1 MPKAK
6 KIKTSGK
13 FKQSMG
19 RKVAAKSNKARK
31 LTSKPKTPARAK
43 NGRLINVTKG
53 KRFQQFLKNYDEAVA
68 RGDIKPIKEIEEL
81 RNKWGGAWNKDGS
94 VKQSALRSNKRRKE
108 FNADMKAFNKKF
120 RKWGKKAVKE
130 MGEKQREKERKKLKQ
145 GADTYKEHEIKRK
158 FKQAQEDHQNFDF
171 EEAAK
176 QAIADYKRMVD
187 MFANDSFNKLREEL
201 NIGSPVVQALAAMGY
216 SIDDLQGYF
225 EDFRNAYMNIPQE
238 ARDLASQDDIN
249 EALLKMV
256 DLVGQDNLV
265 DTLDL
270 YLSTD
275 DEEERELIIEMSLY
289 HAENADNT
297 NKSFKDF
304 YNDTQNSIDP
314 YNKDSWSEAL

>member
-19 RKVAAKSNKARK
+19 RKVSAKSNKTRK
-31 LTSKPKTPARAK
+31 LTSKPKIPSREK
-43 NGRLINVTKG
+43 NGRLINVTSG

-68 RGDIKPIKEIEEL
+68 RGDLKPIKEIEEL
-81 RNKWGGAWNKDGS
+81 RNKWAGAWNKDGS
-94 VKQSALRSNKRRKE
+94 VKQSALRSNKKRKE
-108 FNADMKAFNKKF
+108 FNADMKAFNKKY
-120 RKWGKKAVKE
+120 RKWGKQAVKE
-130 MGEKQREKERKKLKQ
+130 MGERQREKEQNKLKS

-158 FKQAQEDHQNFDF
+158 FKQAQEEHQNFDF

-187 MFANDSFNKLREEL
+187 MFANDAFNKLREEL

-225 EDFRNAYMNIPQE
+225 EDFRNAYMNIPKE

-304 YNDTQNSIDP
+304 YNDVQNNIDP
-314 YNKDSWSEAL
+314 YNRDSWGEAL

>member
-1 MPKAK
+1 MPTIGRKKKSKSDKENIRHIK
-6 KIKTSGK
+6 KIK
-13 FKQSMG
+13 KQ
-19 RKVAAKSNKARK
+19 RKIQLA
-31 LTSKPKTPARAK
+31 T
-43 NGRLINVTKG
+43 G

-68 RGDIKPIKEIEEL
+68 RGELKPIKEIEDL
-81 RNKWGGAWNKDGS
+81 RKKWAVAWNKDGR
-94 VKQSALRSNKRRKE
+94 VKKSAFKSNKKRKE
-108 FNADMKAFNKKF
+108 FNADIKAFNKKY

-130 MGEKQREKERKKLKQ
+130 MGERQREKEQKKLKQ

-158 FKQAQEDHQNFDF
+158 FKQAQEEQTGFDF
-171 EEAAK
+171 EQAAK

-187 MFANDSFNKLREEL
+187 MFANDAFNKLREEL

-314 YNKDSWSEAL
+314 YNRDSWGEAL

>member
-6 KIKTSGK
+6 KIKSSGK

-19 RKVAAKSNKARK
+19 RKVTQKSNKARK
-31 LTSKPKTPARAK
+31 LTSKAKTPSRARE
-43 NGRLINVTKG
+43 GRLINVTSG

-68 RGDIKPIKEIEEL
+68 RGELKPIKEIEEL
-81 RNKWGGAWNKDGS
+81 REKWAGAWNKDGS
-94 VKQSALRSNKRRKE
+94 VKQSAFRSNKKRKE
-108 FNADMKAFNKKF
+108 FNADMKAFNKKY

-130 MGEKQREKERKKLKQ
+130 MGEKQREKEKRKIEH

-158 FKQAQEDHQNFDF
+158 FKQAQENHQEFDF
-171 EEAAK
+171 EQAAREA
-176 QAIADYKRMVD
+176 ISDYKRMVD
-187 MFANDSFNKLREEL
+187 MFADDAFNKLREEL
-201 NIGSPVVQALAAMGY
+201 NIGSPVVQAFAATGY
-216 SIDDLQGYF
+216 SIEDLQGYF
-225 EDFRNAYMNIPQE
+225 KDFRNAYMNIPQE
-238 ARDLASQDDIN
+238 ARDLASADDIN
-249 EALLKMV
+249 NALLQMV
-256 DLVGQDNLV
+256 ELVGQDNLT

-275 DEEERELIIEMSLY
+275 DEEERGLIIEMSLY

-314 YNKDSWSEAL
+314 YNKDSWGEAL

>member
-1 MPKAK
+1 MPTIGKKKKTKSAK
-6 KIKTSGK
+6 EHIRHVNKS
-13 FKQSMG
+13 
-19 RKVAAKSNKARK
+19 KSNKNRK
-31 LTSKPKTPARAK
+31 VQLAT
-43 NGRLINVTKG
+43 G

-68 RGDIKPIKEIEEL
+68 RGELKPIKEIEDF
-81 RNKWGGAWNKDGS
+81 RNKWAGAWNKDGS
-94 VKQSALRSNKRRKE
+94 VKKSAFKSNKKRKE
-108 FNADMKAFNKKF
+108 FNADIKAFNKKY

-130 MGEKQREKERKKLKQ
+130 MGERQREKEKKKLEQ

-158 FKQAQEDHQNFDF
+158 FKQAQEEQTGFNF
-171 EEAAK
+171 EQAAK
-176 QAIADYKRMVD
+176 QAISDYKRMVD
-187 MFANDSFNKLREEL
+187 MFANDAFNKLREEL

-238 ARDLASQDDIN
+238 ARDLANQDDIN
-249 EALLKMV
+249 NALLQMV
-256 DLVGQDNLV
+256 ELVGQDNLV

-275 DEEERELIIEMSLY
+275 EEEERELIIEMSLF

-314 YNKDSWSEAL
+314 YNKDSWGEAL

>member
-1 MPKAK
+1 MATIGRKK
-6 KIKTSGK
+6 KTKSTKEYIRHVNKIKKHRQIQLAT
-13 FKQSMG
+13 
-19 RKVAAKSNKARK
+19 
-31 LTSKPKTPARAK
+31 
-43 NGRLINVTKG
+43 G
-53 KRFQQFLKNYDEAVA
+53 KRFQQFLKNYDEAIA
-68 RGDIKPIKEIEEL
+68 RGDLKPIKEIEEL
-81 RNKWGGAWNKDGS
+81 RNKWAGAWNKDGS
-94 VKQSALRSNKRRKE
+94 VKQSAFRSNKKRREFNKDIKE
-108 FNADMKAFNKKF
+108 FNKKY
-120 RKWGKKAVKE
+120 RKWGKQSVKE
-130 MGEKQREKERKKLKQ
+130 MGERQREKEQKKLES

-158 FKQAQEDHQNFDF
+158 FKKAQEEHQNFDF
-171 EEAAK
+171 EQAAT

-187 MFANDSFNKLREEL
+187 MFANDAFNKLREEL

-238 ARDLASQDDIN
+238 ARDLASQDDVN

-256 DLVGQDNLV
+256 ELVGQDNLV

-289 HAENADNT
+289 HAENAENT

-314 YNKDSWSEAL
+314 YNRDSWGEAL

>member
-31 LTSKPKTPARAK
+31 LTSKPKTPARARE
-43 NGRLINVTKG
+43 GRLINVTSG
-53 KRFQQFLKNYDEAVA
+53 KRFQQFLKNYEEAVS
-68 RGDIKPIKEIEEL
+68 RGELKPIKEIEEL
-81 RNKWGGAWNKDGS
+81 KKKWAGAWNKDGS
-94 VKQSALRSNKRRKE
+94 VKQSAFRSNKKRKE

-187 MFANDSFNKLREEL
+187 MFANDAFNKLREEL

-314 YNKDSWSEAL
+314 YNEDSWSEAL

>member
-6 KIKTSGK
+6 KIKSSGK

-19 RKVAAKSNKARK
+19 RKVTQTSNKARK
-31 LTSKPKTPARAK
+31 LTNKPKTPSRAK
-43 NGRLINVTKG
+43 EARLINVTSG

-68 RGDIKPIKEIEEL
+68 KGELKPIKEIEEL
-81 RNKWGGAWNKDGS
+81 RNKWAETWNKDGS
-94 VKQSALRSNKRRKE
+94 VKQSALRSNKKRKE
-108 FNADMKAFNKKF
+108 FNADMKAFNKKH
-120 RKWGKKAVKE
+120 RKWGKQAVRE
-130 MGEKQREKERKKLKQ
+130 MGDKQREKEQKKLKQ

-158 FKQAQEDHQNFDF
+158 FKEAQEENQSFDF
-171 EEAAK
+171 EQAAK
-176 QAIADYKRMVD
+176 QAVADYKRMVD
-187 MFANDSFNKLREEL
+187 MFANDAFNKLREEL
-201 NIGSPVVQALAAMGY
+201 NIGSPVVQALVAMGY

-225 EDFRNAYMNIPQE
+225 EDFRNAYMNIPKE

-249 EALLKMV
+249 DALLQMV
-256 DLVGQDNLV
+256 KLVGQDNLV

-270 YLSTD
+270 YLSTE

-304 YNDTQNSIDP
+304 YNDVANDIDP
-314 YNKDSWSEAL
+314 YNRDSWSEAL

>member
-19 RKVAAKSNKARK
+19 RKVSAKTNKARK
-31 LTSKPKTPARAK
+31 LTSKPKTPSRAQ
-43 NGRLINVTKG
+43 NGRLINVTSG

-68 RGDIKPIKEIEEL
+68 RGELKPIKEIEEL
-81 RNKWGGAWNKDGS
+81 RNKWAGAWNKDGS
-94 VKQSALRSNKRRKE
+94 VKQSALRSNKKRRE
-108 FNADMKAFNKKF
+108 FNADIKAFNKKY
-120 RKWGKKAVKE
+120 RKWGKQAVRE
-130 MGEKQREKERKKLKQ
+130 MGERQREKEQKKLEH
-145 GADTYKEHEIKRK
+145 GAYTYKEHEIKRK
-158 FKQAQEDHQNFDF
+158 FKQAQEEHQEFDF
-171 EEAAK
+171 EQAAT

-187 MFANDSFNKLREEL
+187 MFANDAFNKLREEL
-201 NIGSPVVQALAAMGY
+201 NIGSSVVQAIAAMGY
-216 SIDDLQGYF
+216 SIEDLQGYF

-249 EALLKMV
+249 NALLQMV
-256 DLVGQDNLV
+256 ELVGQENLV

-304 YNDTQNSIDP
+304 YNETQNSIDP
-314 YNKDSWSEAL
+314 YNRDSWGEAL

>member
-6 KIKTSGK
+6 KIKSSGK
-13 FKQSMG
+13 FRQSMG
-19 RKVAAKSNKARK
+19 RKVTQKSNKARN
-31 LTSKPKTPARAK
+31 LTNKPKTPSRARE
-43 NGRLINVTKG
+43 GRLINVTSG
-53 KRFQQFLKNYDEAVA
+53 KRFQQFLKNYEEAVA
-68 RGDIKPIKEIEEL
+68 RGELKPIKEIEEL
-81 RNKWGGAWNKDGS
+81 KQKWAGAWNKDGS
-94 VKQSALRSNKRRKE
+94 VKQSAFRSNKRRKE
-108 FNADMKAFNKKF
+108 FNADMKAFNKKY
-120 RKWGKKAVKE
+120 RKWGRKAVKE
-130 MGEKQREKERKKLKQ
+130 MGERQREKEKKKLEQ

-158 FKQAQEDHQNFDF
+158 FKQAQEEQTGFDF
-171 EEAAK
+171 EQAAK
-176 QAIADYKRMVD
+176 QAISDYKRMVD
-187 MFANDSFNKLREEL
+187 MFANDAFNKLREEL

-225 EDFRNAYMNIPQE
+225 EDFRNAYMNIPKE

-275 DEEERELIIEMSLY
+275 EEEERELIIEMSLY

-304 YNDTQNSIDP
+304 YNDVQNNIDP
-314 YNKDSWSEAL
+314 YNQDSWGEAL

>member
-1 MPKAK
+1 MATIGRKKKTKSGKEYIRHVK
-6 KIKTSGK
+6 KIKK
-13 FKQSMG
+13 H
-19 RKVAAKSNKARK
+19 RKIQMQ
-31 LTSKPKTPARAK
+31 T
-43 NGRLINVTKG
+43 G

-68 RGDIKPIKEIEEL
+68 RGELKPIKEIEDL
-81 RNKWGGAWNKDGS
+81 RNKWAGAWNKDGS
-94 VKQSALRSNKRRKE
+94 VKQSAFRSNAKRRE
-108 FNADMKAFNKKF
+108 FNKDIKAFNKKY
-120 RKWGKKAVKE
+120 RKWGKQAVRE
-130 MGEKQREKERKKLKQ
+130 MGEKQREKEQKKLKQ

-158 FKQAQEDHQNFDF
+158 FKEAQEENQNFDF
-171 EEAAK
+171 EQAAK
-176 QAIADYKRMVD
+176 QAVADYKRMVD
-187 MFANDSFNKLREEL
+187 MFANDAFNKLREEL

-238 ARDLASQDDIN
+238 ARDLANQDDIN
-249 EALLKMV
+249 NALLQMV
-256 DLVGQDNLV
+256 ELVGQDNLV

-275 DEEERELIIEMSLY
+275 EEDERELIIEMSLY

>member
-19 RKVAAKSNKARK
+19 RKVSAKSNKARK
-31 LTSKPKTPARAK
+31 LTSKPKTLSRAK
-43 NGRLINVTKG
+43 EARLINVTSG
-53 KRFQQFLKNYDEAVA
+53 KRFQQFLKNYEEAVA
-68 RGDIKPIKEIEEL
+68 RGELKPIKEIEEL
-81 RNKWGGAWNKDGS
+81 KQKWAGAWNKDGS
-94 VKQSALRSNKRRKE
+94 VKQSAFRSNKRRKE
-108 FNADMKAFNKKF
+108 FNADMKAFNKKY

-130 MGEKQREKERKKLKQ
+130 MGERQREKEQKKLKQ
-145 GADTYKEHEIKRK
+145 GADTYKEHEVKRK
-158 FKQAQEDHQNFDF
+158 FKQAQEEHQNFDF
-171 EEAAK
+171 EQAAK

-187 MFANDSFNKLREEL
+187 MFANDAFNKLREEL

-225 EDFRNAYMNIPQE
+225 EDFRNAYMNIPKE

-275 DEEERELIIEMSLY
+275 EEEERKLIIEMSLY
-289 HAENADNT
+289 HAKNADNT

-304 YNDTQNSIDP
+304 YNDVQNNIDP
-314 YNKDSWSEAL
+314 YNQDSWGEAL